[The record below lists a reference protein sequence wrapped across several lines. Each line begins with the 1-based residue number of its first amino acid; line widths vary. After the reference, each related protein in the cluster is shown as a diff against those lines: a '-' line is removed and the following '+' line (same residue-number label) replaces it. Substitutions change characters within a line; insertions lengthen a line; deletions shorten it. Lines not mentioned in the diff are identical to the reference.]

1 MHMRL
6 ARQVFCLA
14 VAGLLAAGC
23 AEPGPT
29 VWRLTGPAQ
38 GTTYTVTVVD
48 PPAAVSRNEIDQAIR
63 QTLDEIDAALS
74 TWRQD
79 ADISRFNRATSD
91 EWVEVSSMLAGLV
104 QRSLALGD
112 STDGRFD
119 VTLKPVLALWG
130 FGPGAETPASVPD
143 AAVIEQV
150 LARTGS
156 GRVDVRPTPPGL
168 RKSAADLQL
177 ELSGIAQGYSVD
189 ALRDLLADRG
199 LDRFLVELGGELYGQ
214 GRNPDGRAW
223 QVGVEAP
230 VAGRRDISR
239 VVPLDGQ
246 GISTSGDYRDFFEL
260 DGQRFSHTIDPT
272 TGRPVTHDLRSVT
285 VLHDSTEMADGL
297 ATALLV
303 MGPEAGLAFAR
314 ERELAALFIRGEEG
328 AYTSVTTKAF
338 DRLTEVKQ

>member
-1 MHMRL
+1 MRLHL
-6 ARQVFCLA
+6 ARQLFCLA
-14 VAGLLAAGC
+14 AAGLLVAGC
-23 AEPGPT
+23 AEPGPE

-48 PPAAVSRNEIDQAIR
+48 PPDGVFRDQLDEAIR
-63 QTLDEIDAALS
+63 QRLSDIDAALS
-74 TWRQD
+74 TWQD
-79 ADISRFNRATSD
+79 DSDISRFNHAGAD
-91 EWVEVSSMLAGLV
+91 QWVDVSAMLARLV
-104 QRSLALGD
+104 QRSLSLGET
-112 STDGRFD
+112 TDGSFD
-119 VTLKPVLALWG
+119 ITLKPVLALWG
-130 FGPGAETPASVPD
+130 FGPGAVPPENVPEV
-143 AAVIEQV
+143 AAIDQ
-150 LARTGS
+150 AMSATGVS
-156 GRVDVRPTPPGL
+156 GLEVRLTPPGL
-168 RKSAADLQL
+168 RKSAAETQL

-189 ALRDLLADRG
+189 TLRDLLTDRG
-199 LDRFLVELGGELYGQ
+199 LERFLVELGGELYGQ
-214 GRNPDGRAW
+214 GHNPDGRAW

-230 VAGRRDISR
+230 VAGRRDISQ

-260 DGQRFSHTIDPT
+260 DGQRFSHTIDPD

-303 MGPEAGLAFAR
+303 MGPETGMAFAR
-314 ERELAALFIRGEEG
+314 EHELAVLFIRGEED

>member
-1 MHMRL
+1 MRL
-6 ARQVFCLA
+6 RLAGQLLCLA
-14 VAGLLAAGC
+14 VAGLLVAGC

-38 GTTYTVTVVD
+38 GTTYAVTVVD
-48 PPAAVSRNEIDQAIR
+48 PPAAVSRDDLDQAIR
-63 QTLDEIDAALS
+63 HTLDRIDAALS

-79 ADISRFNRATSD
+79 SDISRFNQAPAG
-91 EWVEVSSMLAGLV
+91 EWIEVSAMLAGLV
-104 QRSLALGD
+104 QRSLALSD

-130 FGPGAETPASVPD
+130 FGPGAETPASVPAASAVD
-143 AAVIEQV
+143 AA
-150 LARTGS
+150 LARTGRE
-156 GRVDVRPTPPGL
+156 GIEVRLTPPGL
-168 RKSAADLQL
+168 RKSGADLQL
-177 ELSGIAQGYSVD
+177 ELSGIAQGCSVD

-199 LDRFLVELGGELYGQ
+199 LDRFLVELGGELYGR

-239 VVPLDGQ
+239 VVPLEGQ

-285 VLHDSTEMADGL
+285 VLHDSTETADGL

-303 MGPEAGLAFAR
+303 MGLEAGLAFAR
-314 ERELAALFIRGEEG
+314 ERDLAVLFIRGEQD
-328 AYTSVTTKAF
+328 AYTSITTKAF

>member
-1 MHMRL
+1 MRL
-6 ARQVFCLA
+6 AGQLLCLA
-14 VAGLLAAGC
+14 AAGLLAAGC

-38 GTTYTVTVVD
+38 GTTFTVTVVD
-48 PPAAVSRNEIDQAIR
+48 PPAAVSRNDLDQAIR

-79 ADISRFNRATSD
+79 ADISRFNRAAAG

-143 AAVIEQV
+143 VAAIDRA
-150 LARTGS
+150 LARTGL
-156 GRVDVRPTPPGL
+156 GRVDVRLTPPGL

-199 LDRFLVELGGELYGQ
+199 LERFLVELGGELYGQ

-272 TGRPVTHDLRSVT
+272 TGWPVTHDLRSVT
-285 VLHDSTEMADGL
+285 VLHESTEMADGL

-303 MGPEAGLAFAR
+303 MGPEAGPAFAR
-314 ERELAALFIRGEEG
+314 ERELAVLFIRGEED